1 MFFNKPELFSRTLYH
16 HPCSNIRGVSE
27 LNHKLIRGGKL
38 KKEYT
43 LVIIISI
50 VSGLLFYIFNL
61 LTPSPR
67 TVSGNGNPAL
77 LLMPILLPL
86 FVYLVFLWIK
96 VLKNFRINS
105 RIALIAII
113 GIVFHWFFGLY
124 YQQFL
129 FNNHRNVL
137 ADVYQKEF
145 GYVDR
150 VYIEQITSSLLS
162 IHTNKLY
169 FNLNTYLMFLTL
181 SIFLSLSIVLIKKL
195 FPPPSNK

>member
-1 MFFNKPELFSRTLYH
+1 M
-16 HPCSNIRGVSE
+16 
-27 LNHKLIRGGKL
+27 